1 MKTVYLIGGVL
12 CYAAGIVMVSLFP
25 ETREVY
31 PWVFSCAGILLSI
44 VGLCFYFIPRIH
56 RRALLLLPACGIILF
71 GIAHTNHTLLKL
83 LDTGVPETIS
93 SEAVITGTIRG
104 PIDERQN
111 NSSFVLE
118 AKTLSDTKN
127 SINSLTIHTRIR
139 IKTERGLDYESGDE
153 IAVTGK
159 LTKPDSF
166 ITDTGRLFNYPMY
179 LMKDGIIYQMNNA
192 EIHLIERP
200 RFSFLRTLY
209 RFKKRLILRAST
221 YIPYPESGF
230 LSGILYGEKGSLSP
244 EILNTFR
251 TTGLVHVVVLSGA
264 NITIIATFM
273 LRIFSRVS
281 RKFAFMGGIIGICIF
296 ALMTGLGT
304 TTLRASIMAILAVGT
319 QWFGREYSIARS
331 LAIAGGIMILLNPL
345 TLVYDTSFQ
354 LSFLSTLGLVYV
366 APLIEKFFAWMPERY
381 ELRANLIA
389 TCATQITVLPLL
401 MYTTG
406 QVSLISFVVNLI
418 VLPLIPYGMLMGFIT
433 ALLGLL
439 HTVLAWIPGMITYGI
454 LTLTLRIPDIA
465 ARIPYASVKLP
476 AVSLFIIILWYIGVI
491 ALLIFIYRRIKR
503 RLPSEVNTTRPT
515 SQVHTAGM

>member
-1 MKTVYLIGGVL
+1 MKTVYLVSSVL
-12 CYAAGIVMVSLFP
+12 CYAFGVVLVSLFP
-25 ETREVY
+25 ETRDAY
-31 PWVFSCAGILLSI
+31 PWVFSSTGIILI
-44 VGLCFYFIPRIH
+44 CIGLCLYYIPRSS
-56 RRALLLLPACGIILF
+56 RRAFLLISACGIVLI
-71 GIAHTNHTLLKL
+71 GIAHTNHTYIKL
-83 LDTGVPETIS
+83 LDTGIPDTIS
-93 SEAVITGTIRG
+93 SETVITGTIRG

-111 NSSFVLE
+111 NASFVLE
-118 AKTLSDTKN
+118 AKTLSTT
-127 SINSLTIHTRIR
+127 LPIHTRIR

-166 ITDTGRLFNYPMY
+166 VTDTGRIFNYPMY
-179 LMKDGIIYQMNNA
+179 LMKDGILYQMHNPD
-192 EIHLIERP
+192 IQLLERP
-200 RFSFLRTLY
+200 AFSLLRTLY
-209 RFKKRLILRAST
+209 GIKKKLITSASA

-244 EILNTFR
+244 EILETFR
-251 TTGLVHVVVLSGA
+251 TTGLIHVVVLSGA

-273 LRIFSRVS
+273 LSLFSRLS
-281 RKFAFMGGIIGICIF
+281 RKFAFVGGIVGICAF

-304 TTLRASIMAILAVGT
+304 TTLRASIMAVLAVGT

-331 LAIAGGIMILLNPL
+331 LTLAGGIMIILNPL

-418 VLPLIPYGMLMGFIT
+418 VLPLMPYGMLMGFIT

-454 LTLTLRIPDIA
+454 LTLTLRIPDVA
-465 ARIPYASVKLP
+465 ARIPYASVRLP
-476 AVSLFIIILWYIGVI
+476 TVSLFLILLWYLFVI
-491 ALLIFIYRRIKR
+491 ALLIVIYRRMKI
-503 RLPSEVNTTRPT
+503 RLPSEVKVMRPT
-515 SQVHTAGM
+515 SQVHTEGMR